1 MKLWI
6 KIALATV
13 MVFAVVGIGIG
24 IYLFNLEAA
33 DLRKAKP
40 DFIISAA
47 DLQQA
52 FENNEVSASAKFVNR
67 IIEVSGNIESI
78 SIGEENALNLTLQ
91 TGSDLSSV
99 ICTIPDA
106 ASTVNLSTGN
116 PITVRGECSGYLMDV
131 LLNNCVIIK

>member
-6 KIALATV
+6 KIALAIV
-13 MVFAVVGIGIG
+13 MVFAVAGIGIG
-24 IYLFNLEAA
+24 IYLFNLETA

-78 SIGEENALNLTLQ
+78 SIGEENALNVTLQ

>member
-52 FENNEVSASAKFVNR
+52 FEKNEVSASAKFVNR

>member
-6 KIALATV
+6 KIALAIV

-24 IYLFNLEAA
+24 IYLFNLETA

-78 SIGEENALNLTLQ
+78 SIGEENALNVTLQ